1 MVLKNFLFGVSFS
14 SVLAI
19 MPAMSD
25 DSEIVDETVR
35 LVLLEG
41 DASVSNKNYTGI
53 NSSEIYGGAINNSGT
68 LSLTD
73 VLFNGN
79 SSAKHGGAIMNLN
92 TIVVNGSTEFNGNY
106 VMEGEYSGGGA
117 IYNEGD
123 ITFNGITI
131 FDGTLESENGYNAM
145 FGGAINNDS
154 SGHSGLETATITF
167 NEVVKFLNNTAS
179 VQGGAVLNSANDM
192 IVFNQGVIFSGNTA
206 QQNGN
211 MVINSGTMVFNGGL
225 EMQSNGN
232 AEDHADNNSGF
243 DNMGTVTVVGG
254 NILVKNNVAGAGAGF
269 SNSGTLLLGAY
280 FDEEG
285 EIQIQPVQSITFTNN
300 HAVGNQD
307 GENGSAGALYAGGRT
322 QLYANTIT
330 FDGNSNSN
338 RNNGSSYGGA
348 IALQGGILDIIGDM
362 NLFTNNYSYSTTT
375 IEEKL
380 VKFGG
385 GAIQNRGNT
394 TPSNITIGKAGAINV
409 FESNTSAMHGGAIHA
424 RAEAE
429 TDVGNISITGTTGF
443 NSNQAVLNGGAIS
456 NMPLLGQSTFT
467 FNGDTNFQ
475 NNIAGGNGGAIY
487 NTGDMTFNGNVTFS
501 GNKSGAT
508 FTFDEDTGAIT
519 GYSNGT
525 ANDIYN
531 NGTINFNG
539 NVTLDGG
546 ITGAGTIVL
555 ANGKFLNI
563 GNASI
568 SQGAIN
574 MNGGTIVA
582 MISNVDDEY
591 RINVGDFSG
600 DGTIA
605 LTLGDVGT
613 YKIFGESSFS
623 GHTIFEGNITFDSP
637 IYHLEWIDN
646 NSTITAA
653 RKTAEQIAN
662 DNEVSIDAARTILN
676 LMDSSSDVLNDLGM
690 SLQEQLAVKNRNA
703 VEHAHHAIHP
713 EMESVV
719 QSVSTSV
726 QTAIAK
732 LAAGRMAIV
741 QSSVGRS
748 GGDVA
753 TRGGVW
759 AEGMYN
765 KSKQNDA
772 FNGYTRGV
780 TVGIDTKLGRGFM
793 LGAGYSYARS
803 DFSGTVRD
811 TDVGSNTVFVYG
823 QYKPTAWYMNA
834 MLNYTM
840 SDYVEKSDVL
850 GTLVESDYDVN
861 AFGGAIMTGYDFA
874 GGITPEMG
882 VRYMHISADE
892 YKNSLDIKSKLDDV
906 DYLTGML
913 GAKYAFDYRV
923 SRGFTLRPEL
933 RGAAKFDVIS
943 DENVATIN
951 MPGINSYVL
960 NGNRLSRMGVE
971 FGAGIA
977 MKYNDFSLALNYDI
991 ELRED
996 YTSQTGRVRARYV
1009 F

>member
-1 MVLKNFLFGVSFS
+1 MSKRNHVLGVAFLAGLV
-14 SVLAI
+14 V
-19 MPAMSD
+19 MPAMAD
-25 DSEIVDETVR
+25 DVVGVQVIG
-35 LVLLEG
+35 EG
-41 DASVSNKNYTGI
+41 DSITFSDVVANSFDTTGGVI
-53 NSSEIYGGAINNSGT
+53 LNSGT
-68 LSLTD
+68 VT
-73 VLFNGN
+73 
-79 SSAKHGGAIMNLN
+79 
-92 TIVVNGSTEFNGNY
+92 VNGTSQFSNNVGTMLGGVISNKATGILQIGNVEFNENTGYNGAVLYNLGSARFDGTALFAGN
-106 VMEGEYSGGGA
+106 VAQNLGGA
-117 IYNEGD
+117 IYNEG
-123 ITFNGITI
+123 
-131 FDGTLESENGYNAM
+131 S
-145 FGGAINNDS
+145 
-154 SGHSGLETATITF
+154 
-167 NEVVKFLNNTAS
+167 
-179 VQGGAVLNSANDM
+179 
-192 IVFNQGVIFSGNTA
+192 IVFDKLATFSGNKSLNGGNVI
-206 QQNGN
+206 QNESTGVINFNAGLISSGN
-211 MVINSGTMVFNGGL
+211 VSADDYVTTYGINNSGTM
-225 EMQSNGN
+225 
-232 AEDHADNNSGF
+232 
-243 DNMGTVTVVGG
+243 TVVGG
-254 NILVKNNVAGAGAGF
+254 DVVVNGNMAYAGAGF
-269 SNSGTLLLGAY
+269 SNFGNLLLGAY
-280 FDEEG
+280 FDDDDSVVSA
-285 EIQIQPVQSITFTNN
+285 PLDNITFQSNTATDGDGGAMYIAATDASDVVSTILNGKTTFSLN
-300 HAVGNQD
+300 HA
-307 GENGSAGALYAGGRT
+307 A
-322 QLYANTIT
+322 
-330 FDGNSNSN
+330 
-338 RNNGSSYGGA
+338 
-348 IALQGGILDIIGDM
+348 
-362 NLFTNNYSYSTTT
+362 
-375 IEEKL
+375 
-380 VKFGG
+380 
-385 GAIQNRGNT
+385 
-394 TPSNITIGKAGAINV
+394 
-409 FESNTSAMHGGAIHA
+409 
-424 RAEAE
+424 
-429 TDVGNISITGTTGF
+429 
-443 NSNQAVLNGGAIS
+443 LNGGAIS
-456 NMPLLGQSTFT
+456 NDVGGGQSELV
-467 FNGDTNFQ
+467 FNGNVAFME
-475 NNIAGGNGGAIY
+475 NSAGEIGGAIY
-487 NTGDMTFNGNVTFS
+487 NLGGDNGVITFNGDVVFS
-501 GNKSGAT
+501 GNTDS
-508 FTFDEDTGAIT
+508 TG
-519 GYSNGT
+519 

-531 NGTINFNG
+531 DGTINFNG

-623 GHTIFEGNITFDSP
+623 EHTIFEGNITFDSP

-748 GGDVA
+748 GGDVVA
-753 TRGGVW
+753 RGGVW

-780 TVGIDTKLGRGFM
+780 TVGIDTKLGRSFM

-803 DFSGTVRD
+803 DFSGAVRD
-811 TDVGSNTVFVYG
+811 TDVGSNTVFAYG

-850 GTLVESDYDVN
+850 GILVESDYDVN

-951 MPGINSYVL
+951 MPGINAYVL
-960 NGNRLSRMGVE
+960 DGKRLARMGAE
-971 FGAGIA
+971 FGVGIA